1 MQQGGGCLP
10 SNGWNNITTLEE
22 GSNFDEGKTCKNRHL
37 SDESLIESDRDTAA
51 GNAIIG

>member
-22 GSNFDEGKTCKNRHL
+22 GSNFDEEKLTFCGNCYSFRHFEEI
-37 SDESLIESDRDTAA
+37 DEIL
-51 GNAIIG
+51 NKL